1 MSYRTFMIWDLY
13 GGVIDAFREKGIP
26 CYQPRVH
33 PTATIEKRAE
43 QLRDYINESVG
54 PDEPVHLIAHSMGG
68 LDARYLASPNGMN
81 QGNRI
86 LSITTLG
93 TPHRGACIADVFT
106 PPLRTFV
113 SLLAWASHYATLDD
127 ESRVFLS
134 EIADNN
140 WGALKQL
147 SPRYLEEEFNPKII
161 DHPDVVYFSYAGCLN
176 KQLRSLFDLP
186 RRCPQYF
193 INPREG
199 ENDGMVSVRS
209 AQWGIYKGK
218 LPAEHGEMI
227 GLQIFPWR
235 KNSFDHVQ
243 FHLSLIPDLEKVERG
258 EYRLKNTA

>member
-1 MSYRTFMIWDLY
+1 
-13 GGVIDAFREKGIP
+13 
-26 CYQPRVH
+26 
-33 PTATIEKRAE
+33 
-43 QLRDYINESVG
+43 
-54 PDEPVHLIAHSMGG
+54 MGG

-176 KQLRSLFDLP
+176 KRLRSLFDLP
-186 RRCPQYF
+186 RRC
-193 INPREG
+193 
-199 ENDGMVSVRS
+199 RS
-209 AQWGIYKGK
+209 I
-218 LPAEHGEMI
+218 
-227 GLQIFPWR
+227 
-235 KNSFDHVQ
+235 
-243 FHLSLIPDLEKVERG
+243 SLILAKEKMMEWSRYAPPSGDLQANFPPNMAK
-258 EYRLKNTA
+258 